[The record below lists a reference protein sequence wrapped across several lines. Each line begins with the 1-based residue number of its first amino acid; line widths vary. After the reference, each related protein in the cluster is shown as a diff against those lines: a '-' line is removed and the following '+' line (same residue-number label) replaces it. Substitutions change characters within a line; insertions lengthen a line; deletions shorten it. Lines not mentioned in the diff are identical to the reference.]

1 MASASLSGVHRDLV
15 REALAPS
22 SASAPSRA
30 DFFLHDSGYS
40 FEGSVIFLDV
50 DGVLHPLG
58 GAATFAEPSMA
69 ELARIHKVTGAEL
82 VLSSTWRE
90 SDSTLAVVNQQ
101 LAAVGVPPC
110 VSKTVSLLSIDGSRS
125 AEIAQWLDNHP
136 KVTRYVAIDD
146 MDLLDGQRADKIEGH
161 FVHTRSELGLTAP
174 LADLAIRILA
184 GA

>member
-1 MASASLSGVHRDLV
+1 MASESLQRDLV
-15 REALAPS
+15 RDALSPPP
-22 SASAPSRA
+22 ASAPSRA

-40 FEGSVIFLDV
+40 FEGAVIFLDV

-58 GAATFAEPSMA
+58 GSTTFVASCMA
-69 ELARIHKVTGAEL
+69 ELARVHTSTPAAAI

-90 SDSTLAVVNQQ
+90 SDSMLEYVNGQ

-125 AEIAQWLDNHP
+125 TEIAQWLDNHP

-161 FVHTRSELGLTAP
+161 FVHTRSEIGLTAP

-184 GA
+184 A